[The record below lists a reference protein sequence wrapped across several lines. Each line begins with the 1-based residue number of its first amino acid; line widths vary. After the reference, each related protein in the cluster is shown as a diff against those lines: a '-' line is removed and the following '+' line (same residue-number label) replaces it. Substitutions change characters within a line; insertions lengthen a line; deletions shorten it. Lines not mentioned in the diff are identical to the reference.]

1 MIPLSL
7 FANFAGATPLVAAT
21 MVPFAILGTHAPG
34 LPDALTGDFWVE
46 TDEAGAALVGLGL
59 FTDAHAGAQALQRH
73 TMPSRHPVAAL
84 TNHVRRVSVGEVAGC

>member
-1 MIPLSL
+1 MIPLPL
-7 FANFAGATPLVAAT
+7 FANLVAVTPATAAT
-21 MVPFAILGTHAPG
+21 MTPFVILGTHAPG

-73 TMPSRHPVAAL
+73 TMPSRHPVPVL
-84 TNHVRRVSVGEVAGC
+84 TNDVRRVSLAEVAGC